1 VGESFRDLTPGDLEA
16 GRQLSLAA
24 GWNQTRT
31 DWEWLLAPPSVFRG
45 ALLGERVTGCAGAV
59 LYGREL
65 AWLCMVLVDPAF
77 RGRGLGSE
85 LVRQVLQRLGDIA
98 SVGLDATPQG
108 RAVYERL
115 GFAAGCGLVRTLAEP
130 RSPADGATLTGP
142 ARPLSTG
149 DLAQVLAW
157 DREVFAA
164 DRSQLLRHAFAA
176 APDYAWIVERNGA
189 PEGYCFGRA
198 GRSADQIGPVVA
210 RSNAAALQL
219 VQAVRGRHPSRP
231 FFMDAPAAGE
241 VLGALA
247 EQGFTEQRPFT
258 RMYRG
263 TAAPALHPELVAIV
277 GPEFG

>member
-1 VGESFRDLTPGDLEA
+1 MGENFRDLTPGDLEA

-85 LVRQVLQRLGDIA
+85 LVRQVLARLRDVA

-115 GFAAGCGLVRTLAEP
+115 GFTAGCGLVRTLAEP
-130 RSPADGATLTGP
+130 RPAAGGVTLAGP
-142 ARPLSTG
+142 ARLLSAG

-157 DREVFAA
+157 DHEVFGA
-164 DRSQLLRHAFAA
+164 DRSHLLRHAFAA
-176 APDYAWIVERNGA
+176 APDYAWTFEKDGA
-189 PEGYCFGRA
+189 LEGYCLGRA
-198 GRSADQIGPVVA
+198 GRRADQIGPVVA
-210 RSNAAALQL
+210 RSTAAALQL
-219 VQAVRGRHPSRP
+219 VQAVRARHPSQP
-231 FFMDAPAAGE
+231 FFVDVPAAGE

-247 EQGFTEQRPFT
+247 EQGFTDERPFT

-263 TAAPALHPELVAIV
+263 TAAPALHPELMAIV